1 MPEAAG
7 VIESHEESAF
17 FAIRELV
24 RSKEPE
30 LLQPVGPL
38 EGWQWLS
45 LLFFLL
51 ISVLVAVVLT
61 SLILWL
67 LRQQRART
75 SAFAT
80 RRASAA
86 LVWPLRLTFIGI
98 FWYLE
103 FGVLGLPEAVS
114 GPLRSFPATLA
125 IGSGVWLAYRGLSI
139 GAAYSSRLIGTGGH
153 EAVLTSLVFGVLRIL
168 VIVAGV
174 FLMAEIWSVSY
185 TSVLAGLGIGGLAV
199 ALAAQPT
206 LQNMIAGFTL
216 FADSPL
222 SVGDFCRY
230 GDKLG
235 TVEEIG
241 LRSTRI
247 RSLDRTVVS
256 IPNSA
261 FADMQLENF
270 TKRDRI
276 LLHATINLRYET
288 TADQLRFVLAELR
301 RLLIGHPKIHPDP
314 ARVRFIGFGSHSLDL
329 EAFAYVCT
337 SDYNE
342 YLAIR
347 EDVYLRIMELVL
359 KSGTGFAFPSQV
371 NYLTRDLGIDA
382 SLTKEAE
389 AAVAEWREKS
399 QLPFP
404 DFAPA
409 EIRQHDGRLDYPPKG
424 SSTSLKDHA
433 EDDGI

>member
-1 MPEAAG
+1 
-7 VIESHEESAF
+7 
-17 FAIRELV
+17 
-24 RSKEPE
+24 
-30 LLQPVGPL
+30 
-38 EGWQWLS
+38 
-45 LLFFLL
+45 
-51 ISVLVAVVLT
+51 
-61 SLILWL
+61 
-67 LRQQRART
+67 LR
-75 SAFAT
+75 F
-80 RRASAA
+80 
-86 LVWPLRLTFIGI
+86 TFIGI

-139 GAAYSSRLIGTGGH
+139 GAAYSSRLIGTEGH

-168 VIVAGV
+168 VIIAGV
-174 FLMAEIWSVSY
+174 FLVAEIWSVSY

-247 RSLDRTVVS
+247 RSRDRTVVS

-276 LLHATINLRYET
+276 LIHATINLRYET

-301 RLLIGHPKIHPDP
+301 RLLIAHPKIHPDP

-329 EAFAYVCT
+329 EVFAYVCT
-337 SDYNE
+337 SDYDE

-347 EDVYLRIMELVL
+347 EDVYLRMMELVL

-371 NYLTRDLGIDA
+371 NYLTRDHGIDA
-382 SLTKEAE
+382 SLTREAE

-399 QLPFP
+399 RLPFP

-433 EDDGI
+433 EDDRI

>member
-1 MPEAAG
+1 M
-7 VIESHEESAF
+7 
-17 FAIRELV
+17 
-24 RSKEPE
+24 
-30 LLQPVGPL
+30 
-38 EGWQWLS
+38 
-45 LLFFLL
+45 
-51 ISVLVAVVLT
+51 AVVLT
-61 SLILWL
+61 SLMLWFI
-67 LRQQRART
+67 RQKGSRS
-75 SAFAT
+75 SAFAS

-86 LVWPLRLTFIGI
+86 LVWPLRFTFIGI
-98 FWYLE
+98 FWYLG

-125 IGSGVWLAYRGLSI
+125 IGSGVWLVYRGLSI

-153 EAVLTSLVFGVLRIL
+153 KAVLTSLGFGVMRIL

-174 FLMAEIWSVSY
+174 FLMADIWSVSY

-247 RSLDRTVVS
+247 RSRDRTVVS

-276 LLHATINLRYET
+276 LLHAIINLRYET

-301 RLLIGHPKIHPDP
+301 RLLISHPKIHPDP
-314 ARVRFIGFGSHSLDL
+314 ARVRFVGFGSHSLDL
-329 EAFAYVCT
+329 EVFAYVCT
-337 SDYNE
+337 SEYDE

-347 EDVYLRIMELVL
+347 EDVYLRMMELVL

-371 NYLTRDLGIDA
+371 NYLSRDHGIDA

-399 QLPFP
+399 RLPFP

-409 EIRQHDGRLDYPPKG
+409 EVRHLDGRLDYPPEG
-424 SSTSLKDHA
+424 SASSLKDKA
-433 EDDGI
+433 EDHRT

>member
-1 MPEAAG
+1 
-7 VIESHEESAF
+7 
-17 FAIRELV
+17 
-24 RSKEPE
+24 
-30 LLQPVGPL
+30 
-38 EGWQWLS
+38 
-45 LLFFLL
+45 
-51 ISVLVAVVLT
+51 
-61 SLILWL
+61 
-67 LRQQRART
+67 
-75 SAFAT
+75 
-80 RRASAA
+80 
-86 LVWPLRLTFIGI
+86 
-98 FWYLE
+98 
-103 FGVLGLPEAVS
+103 
-114 GPLRSFPATLA
+114 
-125 IGSGVWLAYRGLSI
+125 LSI
-139 GAAYSSRLIGTGGH
+139 GAAYSSRLIGTEGH

-168 VIVAGV
+168 VIIAGV
-174 FLMAEIWSVSY
+174 FLVAEIWSVSY

-247 RSLDRTVVS
+247 RSRDRTVVS

-276 LLHATINLRYET
+276 LIHATINLRYET

-301 RLLIGHPKIHPDP
+301 RLLIAHPKIHPDP
-314 ARVRFIGFGSHSLDL
+314 ARVRFFGFGSHSLDL
-329 EAFAYVCT
+329 EVFAYVCT
-337 SDYNE
+337 SDYDE

-347 EDVYLRIMELVL
+347 EDVYLRMMELVL

-371 NYLTRDLGIDA
+371 NYLTRDHGIDA
-382 SLTKEAE
+382 SLTREAE

-399 QLPFP
+399 RLPFP

-433 EDDGI
+433 EDDRI